1 MNKPKIALAHEFL
14 NAIGGA
20 EQVLIQLHR
29 TFPEAPIYTLTSNP
43 EFIKKYLPEAK
54 IITSPLRYFPSWLT
68 NRHQLFLLYFP
79 IAAEQFDF
87 SDYDILI
94 SDSNS
99 FIKGAITKPNTI
111 HVSYIH
117 SPTRYIWDQTHDWIN
132 QKRLNLFSPVINW
145 RFNQLR
151 IWDKLAADRVDI
163 MLANSQYV
171 GQRIKKYYRRDPY
184 KIIYPS
190 IDTQS
195 FCPKRNFHKQDFY
208 LVLSRLQ
215 HFKRFDLAVLACNR
229 LKKKLIVAG
238 DGDAK
243 GYLKSLAG
251 PTIEFLGQ
259 VSDSKKIEL
268 MQSAKA
274 FIFPGE
280 EDFGI
285 VPVEAM
291 AAGTPVL
298 AYKTGG
304 LQESVRENISGM
316 FFERQTVED
325 VVSCIIKF
333 EKKYSH
339 FSIGECIKHAKIFDH
354 QTFRQEFLALVH
366 EIYQD
371 KDKFLQ
377 IKNFQRY
384 E

>member
-1 MNKPKIALAHEFL
+1 MKKPKIALAHEFL
-14 NAIGGA
+14 NTIGGA
-20 EQVLIQLHR
+20 EQVLIQLHH
-29 TFPEAPIYTLTSNP
+29 TFPDAPIYTLTSNP
-43 EFIKKYLPEAK
+43 NFVNQYLPNAK
-54 IITSPLRYFPSWLT
+54 IITSPLKYFPSWLT
-68 NRHQLFLLYFP
+68 NHHQLFLLYFP
-79 IAAEQFDF
+79 IATELFDF

-99 FIKGAITKPNTI
+99 FIKGAITKPSTI

-117 SPTRYIWDQTHDWIN
+117 SPTRYVWDQSHEWIN
-132 QKRLNLFSPVINW
+132 QKKLNLFAPIINW

-151 IWDKLAADRVDI
+151 IWDKLAADRVDV
-163 MLANSQYV
+163 MLANSKYV
-171 GQRIKKYYRRDPY
+171 GQRIEKYYRRTPY
-184 KIIYPS
+184 KVIYPS
-190 IDTQS
+190 IDTSS
-195 FCPKRNFHKQDFY
+195 FHPPENLKKSDYY

-215 HFKRFDLAVLACNR
+215 HFKRFDLAILACNR
-229 LKKKLIVAG
+229 LKKRLIVAG

-243 GYLKSLAG
+243 KHLESLAG

-259 VSDSKKIEL
+259 VSDTKKIEL

-304 LQESVRENISGM
+304 LLESVRENFTGL

-325 VVSCIIKF
+325 VVVCIKNF
-333 EKKYSH
+333 EKNQSR
-339 FSIGECIKHAKIFDH
+339 FSAKGCINHAKKFDH
-354 QTFRQEFLALVH
+354 QLFRREFFNLVE
-366 EIYQD
+366 EIYLD
-371 KDKFLQ
+371 KSKFLHP
-377 IKNFQRY
+377 KSD
-384 E
+384 